1 MCFPTLYPTGKFGK
15 YHPRDVKISHSE
27 FDKSRLLNKDSHYR
41 KDPQY
46 VFYLLWQKEMRELSA
61 GVYNMLKQSR
71 RSQPMTVGTLLSNV
85 QANNEQLE
93 VNLCTMHA
101 SVCTPHKTVLAYE
114 SELRCMT
121 REWGSPTLS
130 HI

>member
-1 MCFPTLYPTGKFGK
+1 MSLTNLGCSTKTRF
-15 YHPRDVKISHSE
+15 
-27 FDKSRLLNKDSHYR
+27 R

-61 GVYNMLKQSR
+61 GVYNLLKQSHR
-71 RSQPMTVGTLLSNV
+71 KERMTVGMLLSNV
-85 QANNEQLE
+85 HANDEHLE
-93 VNLCTMHA
+93 VNLCTMLQ
-101 SVCTPHKTVLAYE
+101 SVCGTKQYWFKRKN
-114 SELRCMT
+114 ELRCMI